1 MSSDSPLPGLTT
13 LTSSPIAVHITEPY
27 SGSQT
32 VGAPTCNRVPAHS
45 SSGQIP
51 GTYRSP
57 SRSRA
62 DSKRATPVIHRPD

>member
-27 SGSQT
+27 S
-32 VGAPTCNRVPAHS
+32 APKRWGRQPGNRVPAHS